1 MSSPLSILGKN
12 KRVPLPAGQNLG
24 QRCKPFKEKTC
35 AGHEA
40 TQMSDI
46 ISPGPRQHV
55 ALAPDAPSTS
65 RSKVTPRKASGLS
78 DFELMSTMMEKLHL
92 LEKKVCS
99 QSMEI
104 QSKEKKIAVL
114 QEKLRILQKSKVE
127 GGSSGRVEELQQT
140 CHRLQ
145 NQVWEMERF
154 LNDYGMV
161 WVGSSVGPQEEAETK
176 EEVLHRPHLP
186 EPDVSVDRDFHMNF
200 DLVLRSVRDL
210 NVLAGE
216 DVSHVQATPGGA
228 RLARR
233 SPIPLSLFRNGIIM
247 FDGPFRPY
255 HDPSTQQCMLDL
267 MDGYFPSELQER
279 FPDGVPFQV
288 NDRREE
294 EFKERHVGAK
304 FPGEGK
310 SVGVATEFT
319 IHSNG
324 HTPGQAVH
332 DGHTP
337 KQAVHDG
344 HTPKQAV
351 HDGHTPKQAVH
362 DGHTPK
368 QAVHD
373 GHTPKQAVYDGHTP
387 KQAMY
392 DGHTP
397 KQAVYDQA
405 TGGKLSVEQFLNK
418 LPKTV
423 IRAGR
428 VIDIRSSLKADM
440 QSPSCNSTVIETPA
454 LQDPRPGTRRSP
466 ADDVIVLKVRAE
478 DGRSCY
484 ILRMLFSETVGQLRH
499 YLDTHRGPRAYHIT
513 STFPTRRYDDNSQTL
528 RACGLTSNASLLL
541 QPHKD
546 P

>member
-12 KRVPLPAGQNLG
+12 KRVPLPAGQNMG

-35 AGHEA
+35 AGREA

-65 RSKVTPRKASGLS
+65 RSKVTLRKGGISASGLS

-337 KQAVHDG
+337 KQAVYDG

-351 HDGHTPKQAVH
+351 
-362 DGHTPK
+362 
-368 QAVHD
+368 
-373 GHTPKQAVYDGHTP
+373 
-387 KQAMY
+387 Y

-454 LQDPRPGTRRSP
+454 LQDPRSP